1 MNQNLR
7 PFSASESL
15 KELASA
21 FAKAQS
27 EIEGATA
34 DKQNPHF
41 RSRYAD
47 LGNVVDAIKPAITK
61 HGLSFVQVSHNAE
74 SAACIETIILHSSGE
89 WLSCGRVS
97 VPVSKHDAQGYG
109 SALTYARRY
118 SLAAAFGVAPEDD
131 DGNAA
136 AKNAPPKHKPSFAP
150 LSEQQVVEI
159 AALADE
165 VGVSLDKILAF
176 CKARTFAEVPATAYK
191 RIINKLEQSRKAAV

>member
-21 FAKAQS
+21 FAKAQA

-61 HGLSFVQVSHNAE
+61 HGLSFVQVSHNDE

-89 WLSCGRVS
+89 WLSCGCVS

-136 AKNAPPKHKPSFAP
+136 AKNAPPKHEPSFAP

-176 CKARTFAEVPATAYK
+176 CKARTFGEVPATAYH
-191 RIINKLEQSRKAAV
+191 RIINKLEQSRKAAA